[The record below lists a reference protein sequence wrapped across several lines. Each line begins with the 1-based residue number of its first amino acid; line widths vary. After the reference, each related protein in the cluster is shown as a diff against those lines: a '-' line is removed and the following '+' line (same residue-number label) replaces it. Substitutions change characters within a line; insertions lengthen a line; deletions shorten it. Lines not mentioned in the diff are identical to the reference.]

1 MRKEESLVMG
11 GSLMGGSRNEDG
23 SKPARYVGSF
33 EVAPPEVTELFW
45 ADRDDDAPQES
56 GPERCGVCV
65 QEGPLSRLELSPEAP
80 APSAGLAMAG
90 VWDVCGVSSADRGA

>member
-1 MRKEESLVMG
+1 MS
-11 GSLMGGSRNEDG
+11 GSRNDDE

-45 ADRDDDAPQES
+45 ADQDDDARQEF
-56 GPERCGVCV
+56 GPESCAVCL

-80 APSAGLAMAG
+80 APSRVSRWRGSGTSA
-90 VWDVCGVSSADRGA
+90 VCVVS